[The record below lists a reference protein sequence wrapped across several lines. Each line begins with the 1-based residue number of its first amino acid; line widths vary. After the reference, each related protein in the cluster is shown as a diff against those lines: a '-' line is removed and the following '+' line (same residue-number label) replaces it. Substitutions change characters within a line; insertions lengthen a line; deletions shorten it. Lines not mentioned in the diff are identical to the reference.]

1 MAEKKGKQADLP
13 GMENREVKE
22 LNEAAL
28 ECAEIRD
35 QRQQLTLQEVG
46 LKAKVLNLMHKWK
59 MSDYVFEGIEIHV
72 VLEEETVKVKVP
84 KEKEPEDKETKVEMS

>member
-1 MAEKKGKQADLP
+1 MAAKKGKQADLP

-28 ECAEIRD
+28 EYAEIRD

-84 KEKEPEDKETKVEMS
+84 KKKEPEDKETKVEMS

>member
-1 MAEKKGKQADLP
+1 
-13 GMENREVKE
+13 MENREVKE

-28 ECAEIRD
+28 EYAEIRD

-46 LKAKVLNLMHKWK
+46 LKAKVLNLMHKRK

-84 KEKEPEDKETKVEMS
+84 KKKEPEDKETKVEMS